1 MISANLAPDVRLA
14 QGFQTKTLPIMKMR
28 EGEKNARQYLPA
40 RAGLGGLSH
49 SERALIC
56 KTRE

>member
-28 EGEKNARQYLPA
+28 EGET
-40 RAGLGGLSH
+40 
-49 SERALIC
+49 
-56 KTRE
+56 KTHASIFPPGQDWAA